1 MLKKVVLISG
11 GAAVGKTAVLKNIIP
26 LLQSKDL
33 ALSVCKIDCVAT
45 RDGSVYQNMGIP
57 HVVGISGDICPD
69 HFLVSNL
76 PELYHWADEKQSD
89 VLLIE
94 TAGLCH
100 RCSPAT
106 EQMAAGCVLDC
117 TSSCHAPAQLGPML
131 TYADLWYLPKLTWCL
146 KQNGK

>member
-89 VLLIE
+89 VLLQVFVTDVLPLRNRWQRAVYW
-94 TAGLCH
+94 TALPAVMH
-100 RCSPAT
+100 RRS
-106 EQMAAGCVLDC
+106 
-117 TSSCHAPAQLGPML
+117 LGQ
-131 TYADLWYLPKLTWCL
+131 C
-146 KQNGK
+146 

>member
-1 MLKKVVLISG
+1 M
-11 GAAVGKTAVLKNIIP
+11 
-26 LLQSKDL
+26 
-33 ALSVCKIDCVAT
+33 
-45 RDGSVYQNMGIP
+45 VYQNMNIP

-100 RCSPAT
+100 RCSPLRNKWQQDAYWT
-106 EQMAAGCVLDC
+106 VLAVMHRR
-117 TSSCHAPAQLGPML
+117 S
-131 TYADLWYLPKLTWCL
+131 
-146 KQNGK
+146 

>member
-45 RDGSVYQNMGIP
+45 RDGLVYQNMNIP

-89 VLLIE
+89 VF
-94 TAGLCH
+94 
-100 RCSPAT
+100 
-106 EQMAAGCVLDC
+106 
-117 TSSCHAPAQLGPML
+117 
-131 TYADLWYLPKLTWCL
+131 ADD
-146 KQNGK
+146 NRI

>member
-69 HFLVSNL
+69 H
-76 PELYHWADEKQSD
+76 AA
-89 VLLIE
+89 
-94 TAGLCH
+94 TAAA
-100 RCSPAT
+100 SKPFAAS
-106 EQMAAGCVLDC
+106 AAG
-117 TSSCHAPAQLGPML
+117 A
-131 TYADLWYLPKLTWCL
+131 LPSAGTHSPRA
-146 KQNGK
+146 

>member
-57 HVVGISGDICPD
+57 YVVGISGDLCPD
-69 HFLVSNL
+69 HFLVSNAVFHSL
-76 PELYHWADEKQSD
+76 PRTFTAKHRINHCSD
-89 VLLIE
+89 MVSERKYISVFSSIYLVFD
-94 TAGLCH
+94 
-100 RCSPAT
+100 
-106 EQMAAGCVLDC
+106 MCVL
-117 TSSCHAPAQLGPML
+117 P
-131 TYADLWYLPKLTWCL
+131 
-146 KQNGK
+146 

>member
-45 RDGSVYQNMGIP
+45 RDGLVYQNMNIP

-117 TSSCHAPAQLGPML
+117 TSS
-131 TYADLWYLPKLTWCL
+131 
-146 KQNGK
+146 

>member
-45 RDGSVYQNMGIP
+45 RDGLVYQNMNIP

-89 VLLIE
+89 VLLIDG
-94 TAGLCH
+94 TNGSRMRTGLYFQLSC
-100 RCSPAT
+100 T
-106 EQMAAGCVLDC
+106 GAAW
-117 TSSCHAPAQLGPML
+117 AN
-131 TYADLWYLPKLTWCL
+131 ADLC
-146 KQNGK
+146 

>member
-1 MLKKVVLISG
+1 M
-11 GAAVGKTAVLKNIIP
+11 NIP
-26 LLQSKDL
+26 
-33 ALSVCKIDCVAT
+33 
-45 RDGSVYQNMGIP
+45 Y
-57 HVVGISGDICPD
+57 VVGISGDICPD

-76 PELYHWADEKQSD
+76 LELYHWADEKQSD

-131 TYADLWYLPKLTWCL
+131 TYADFVVLTKIDMVSQAEREIILWKIKELNPTAKLFTVESD
-146 KQNGK
+146 